1 MWSHARFLDMSTSA
15 FKYYLQNAKLNW
27 ECNWCSL
34 PFNELSV
41 GELVLEL
48 ETENII
54 SRQESDTELGINANQ
69 GFINPFDNLN
79 TKSIIDERQTD
90 SSEALIVHLNINT
103 IQNKFEELK
112 TLNEKIKAHVIA
124 IYGTKIDS
132 FYPSKQ
138 FPIEGY
144 NIYRRDRK
152 KGGGGLIVYF
162 SMCLPSQKI
171 ALPKVFKTF
180 EAIAV
185 ETRIGTNDII
195 FLVMYRPPKQ
205 TSKRNDKQF
214 KYYET
219 IEQEINDIVM

>member
-1 MWSHARFLDMSTSA
+1 MSTSA
-15 FKYYLQNAKLNW
+15 FKYYLQNPKSNW

-34 PFNELSV
+34 PFNELSE

-54 SRQESDTELGINANQ
+54 SRQESDTGLGINANQ

-90 SSEALIVHLNINT
+90 SSETLIVHLNINS

-112 TLNEKIKAHVIA
+112 TLNEKLKAHVIA
-124 IYGTKIDS
+124 ISETKIDS
-132 FYPSKQ
+132 SYPSNQ
-138 FPIEGY
+138 FSIEGY

-162 SMCLPSQKI
+162 FD
-171 ALPKVFKTF
+171 VFTLTKDSVTKGF
-180 EAIAV
+180 
-185 ETRIGTNDII
+185 
-195 FLVMYRPPKQ
+195 
-205 TSKRNDKQF
+205 
-214 KYYET
+214 
-219 IEQEINDIVM
+219 